1 MYKACGA
8 ILAGGKSS
16 RMKFNKAF
24 AEINNKTVIETI
36 VHKFRGFFAET
47 LIISNQP
54 ELYQGLGLDVYRD
67 IYPYRGPVA
76 GIHAA
81 LYYARYDPV
90 FVLSCDMPFINM
102 DMVAYM
108 IDKIGS
114 HQAVAIE
121 MDSYIH
127 ATAAVYARDCL
138 PVFQDCL
145 ENNKLKLTRIVEE
158 MDSLI
163 LKADDL
169 RQFGDLSELLL
180 NVNDPLTLKTAREIA
195 GRLRT

>member
-24 AEINNKTVIETI
+24 AEIHDKPVIETVI
-36 VHKFRGFFAET
+36 NKFTAFFAET
-47 LIISNQP
+47 IIISNQP
-54 ELYQGLGLDVYRD
+54 EPFQKYGLKVYKD

-81 LYYARYDPV
+81 LYYARFDPV
-90 FVLSCDMPFINM
+90 FVISCDVPFIDM
-102 DMVAYM
+102 DLVAHM
-108 IDKIGS
+108 IDQIDS

-127 ATAAVYARDCL
+127 ATAAVYSKKCL

-145 ENNKLKLTRIVEE
+145 ENDKLKLTRIVAE

-163 LKADDL
+163 LKEKDL
-169 RQFGDLSELLL
+169 QQYGDLSELLL
-180 NVNDPLTLKTAREIA
+180 NVNDQVTLELAREIA
-195 GRLRT
+195 GRLWL